1 MRLLCTLVGVARI
14 DCVRCGFE
22 WEVATQRKPENYCP
36 SCRAKQVQTVDI
48 GGDKCHP
55 WQGRF
60 AVDDVTPIWE
70 DGSPVKPGRRSCG
83 HSDCVNSRHIVEGE
97 LDGYS
102 Y

>member
-1 MRLLCTLVGVARI
+1 M
-14 DCVRCGFE
+14 RCGFE

-60 AVDDVTPIWE
+60 DVDDVTPILE
-70 DGSPVKPGRRSCG
+70 DGSPVKPGRRICG

-97 LDGYS
+97 THGYS
-102 Y
+102 GRV